1 MSWFMCGPNSHDWG
15 LVWASLPASSVEQ
28 IPGTVRTTGEM
39 AHSWFDWTLA
49 LIAHVPAI
57 SAQGAVAGMLTVP
70 VQGKLIEAF

>member
-15 LVWASLPASSVEQ
+15 LVWVSLPASGVEQ
-28 IPGTVRTTGEM
+28 IPGTARTTREM

-57 SAQGAVAGMLTVP
+57 SAQGAVADMLTVP